1 MNNMAHTFI
10 TIFITMLALPLS
22 ACGGA
27 PSDGDVKLS
36 VEKQLKV
43 DFEKLGNLGASDFG
57 MLIPEIKEIKKIG
70 CKEVGEK
77 TYLCDVEMVLVT
89 NGVQKQGVVQ
99 MRFAKSND
107 GWVVT
112 R

>member
-1 MNNMAHTFI
+1 MDNMSKRFI

-27 PSDGDVKLS
+27 PSDGDVKVS

-43 DFEKLGNLGASDFG
+43 DFEKIGKLGGSDFG

-99 MRFAKSND
+99 MRFVNSNS
-107 GWVVT
+107 GWVVS